1 MTEKERKNYD
11 RLFRSLIELN
21 DVETRLDLL
30 SQAVSPMTSE
40 IVRSINDS
48 VYESA
53 TLIRDFV
60 PHYVAVCAA
69 LQEMKDMHTM
79 MMDFIIENGLQVG
92 LIKHREKYV

>member
-11 RLFRSLIELN
+11 KLFKSLTELN

-30 SQAVSPMTSE
+30 AQAVSPLTSE
-40 IVRSINDS
+40 IVRSINNS

-60 PHYVAVCAA
+60 PHYIAVCAT
-69 LQEMKDMHTM
+69 LQEMHTM
-79 MMDFIIENGLQVG
+79 MMDFIIEKGLQVE
-92 LIKHREKYV
+92 LLKHREKYV